1 MVGLGLGRSQTSSSS
16 EFYFLILG
24 PVGPQL
30 PVLSPDPGCKAL
42 IYVVA
47 NFFPCMPTKKPVA
60 FKSQQAPDFIPP
72 KLRELLPCA
81 GCYDGVTDS
90 GKSPECGLGA
100 FRLTAGQITLL

>member
-1 MVGLGLGRSQTSSSS
+1 MGLGVRRSQTFSSST
-16 EFYFLILG
+16 FYFLILG
-24 PVGPQL
+24 PVSLQL

-47 NFFPCMPTKKPVA
+47 NFFPCMPTKKPAA
-60 FKSQQAPDFIPP
+60 FKSQQAPDFILP